1 MGKQRAK
8 HPFEDNFFI
17 DGFLGW
23 MDSPEGQHSIE
34 ALDLVFDALEHAGVD
49 AKRRKIVWDDGKRLS
64 IEQSVERI
72 RAAHPDVPRD
82 QIESHVCGWLESCA
96 PDSYSERQLEELDR
110 LTGPWLADYERKSAA
125 ASK

>member
-1 MGKQRAK
+1 M
-8 HPFEDNFFI
+8 
-17 DGFLGW
+17 DGLAR
-23 MDSPEGQHSIE
+23 GQHSIE

-72 RAAHPDVPRD
+72 HAAHPDVPRD

-96 PDSYSERQLEELDR
+96 PDSYSERQLEEIDR
-110 LTGPWLADYERKSAA
+110 LTGPWLADYEHKSAA

>member
-1 MGKQRAK
+1 MTGVQTC
-8 HPFEDNFFI
+8 
-17 DGFLGW
+17 
-23 MDSPEGQHSIE
+23 
-34 ALDLVFDALEHAGVD
+34 ALPIFDLVFDALEHAGVD

-72 RAAHPDVPRD
+72 HAAHPDVPRD

-96 PDSYSERQLEELDR
+96 PDSYSERQLEEIDR
-110 LTGPWLADYERKSAA
+110 LTGPWLADYEHKSAA

>member
-1 MGKQRAK
+1 
-8 HPFEDNFFI
+8 
-17 DGFLGW
+17 

-72 RAAHPDVPRD
+72 HAAHPDVPRD

-96 PDSYSERQLEELDR
+96 PELLLR
-110 LTGPWLADYERKSAA
+110 TSARGNRPTHRA
-125 ASK
+125 VARGLRAQVSGR